1 VDSFTLTARWIFP
14 VDAPPLKDG
23 TITICGERIQSV
35 DLHGRRH
42 ADEDLGN
49 VAILPGFV
57 NAHTHLDLSGLKN
70 QIEPGIDFLQWLRM
84 IVAYRRSL
92 TLEKTTKNIQAG
104 IDECMEYG
112 TTLVGDISSQG
123 LSWPLLVESPIRS
136 VVFYELL
143 GLPMERAERAE
154 REAQVWLNEHPATA
168 TCRPG
173 VSPHA
178 PYSVRASLFE
188 ATFQMARH
196 NRVPLA
202 THLAETP
209 EELELLKHRR
219 GPFVDF
225 LQELGVWDPE
235 GLVGGPEEIFRLGSL
250 LPNFL
255 VIHGNYLS
263 DHSPLTTHHSP
274 TVVYCPRT
282 HAAFGHSPHPFQ
294 EVLAQ
299 GRRVALGTDSLASN
313 PDLDVLAEARFVHD
327 LYPNVPG
334 DTLLRMITLSG
345 AEALGWEK
353 ETGSLT
359 PDKSAD
365 LVVLPLPQ
373 EENLVPY
380 SLIFDSSA
388 RVGKVMCLGKW
399 LAVTDAHPPTRAFPK
414 LENRP
419 FGS

>member
-1 VDSFTLTARWIFP
+1 VDSFTLAARWILP
-14 VDAPPLKDG
+14 VDAPPIKDG
-23 TITICGERIQSV
+23 TITICGERIQAV
-35 DLHGRRH
+35 DPHGTPR

-70 QIEPGIDFLQWLRM
+70 QVQPGLGFLQWLRM
-84 IVAYRRSL
+84 VVAHRRGL
-92 TLEKTTKNIQAG
+92 TLEQTAKNIQAG
-104 IDECMEYG
+104 IDECIKHG

-123 LSWPLLVESPIRS
+123 FSWRLLAESPLRS

-143 GLPMERAERAE
+143 GLPLERAGRAE
-154 REAQVWLNEHPATA
+154 REARIWLAEHPGTA

-173 VSPHA
+173 LSPHA

-188 ATFQMARH
+188 AAFQTARNH
-196 NRVPLA
+196 RLPLA
-202 THLAETP
+202 THLAETR
-209 EELELLKHRR
+209 EELELLEHRH

-225 LQELGVWDPE
+225 LQELAIWDPE
-235 GLVGGPEEIFRLGSL
+235 GLVRGPEEIFRLGSL

-263 DHSPLTTHHSP
+263 DHTSLSIHRSP

-282 HAAFGHSPHPFQ
+282 HAAFGHDLHPFRRI
-294 EVLAQ
+294 LAE
-299 GRRVALGTDSLASN
+299 GGSVALGTDSLASN
-313 PDLDVLAEARFVHD
+313 PDLDVLAEARFIHVH
-327 LYPNVPG
+327 YPDVPG
-334 DTLLRMITLSG
+334 ETLLRMITISG
-345 AEALGWEK
+345 AEALGWDN

-373 EENLVPY
+373 DEDLDPY
-380 SLIFDSSA
+380 SVIFDSSA

-399 LAVTDAHPPTRAFPK
+399 LVG
-414 LENRP
+414 N
-419 FGS
+419 